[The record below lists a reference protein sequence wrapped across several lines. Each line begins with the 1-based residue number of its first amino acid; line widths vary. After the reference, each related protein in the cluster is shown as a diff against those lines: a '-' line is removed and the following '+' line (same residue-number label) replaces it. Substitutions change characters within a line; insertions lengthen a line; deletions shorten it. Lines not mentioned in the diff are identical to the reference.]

1 MAKELCTGWFHIV
14 AGTVR
19 KTLILTFHCSPAFLQ
34 QENWLSTIC
43 LDIDKYVLGF
53 IFSIARYYLA
63 IEYVLC
69 VVFVVSIACSLCSVR
84 VSFQVEDRG
93 F

>member
-34 QENWLSTIC
+34 QENWSSTIC
-43 LDIDKYVLGF
+43 IDTGKCF
-53 IFSIARYYLA
+53 P
-63 IEYVLC
+63 
-69 VVFVVSIACSLCSVR
+69 VFVLAQLDTAWQLIMCCVQYLL
-84 VSFQVEDRG
+84 
-93 F
+93 